1 MTLAT
6 KPIPHKK
13 NTTEYKKRNGSH
25 QKQSKPF
32 MKTYWPYLPL
42 FGIAAVIIVVMGARV
57 LGLPGAVVGSVSML
71 LAAISFML

>member
-6 KPIPHKK
+6 KPVRHNTPNAEHKK
-13 NTTEYKKRNGSH
+13 RTGAH
-25 QKQSKPF
+25 QKQNKRF

-42 FGIAAVIIVVMGARV
+42 FGIAAVIIIVMGARV